1 MVKITNEMSVSKAIE
16 LNDKI
21 ELVLANMGI
30 PLSYRTYQVETLEMI
45 ALVHGFEPDEFV
57 RKINEE
63 LEKLES

>member
-16 LNDKI
+16 LNDNI

-45 ALVHGFEPDEFV
+45 ALVHGFEPDEFI